1 MRKFSKINAFIKIFE
16 LIMLCGIMSLLLTNN
31 VFSATADPSY
41 IYFDLN
47 AGNVTISSTQYIG
60 YIFETTNVDGI
71 LETKVVEIKGTHKS
85 NNKYYVY
92 QSATFNKTVTGLVDG
107 QMIIPEY
114 EDIYVDGKLWREY
127 ISNNTDILEVIKCW
141 DEKTTGKRESTSNN
155 ILISGSNS
163 NFNLVIDNI
172 WSTMQ
177 QRLSMEKGSIS
188 VTGANTANTHVT
200 INLKGDNRLA
210 NLRYYSSSTSS
221 SLTINSFDGDKS
233 EEGSLTVIGSQK
245 LTKSNDNYT
254 YVDATKL
261 NITENHWD
269 SVIGGTDSAE
279 TVKGLVFRGGT
290 IYAGST
296 ARENSTA
303 IGGGGNG
310 FGDVKIHGG
319 NITAVV
325 YSTGTAIG
333 GGIAHTG
340 LGGSASVVINDGKVF
355 AYNFGQPAHD
365 VIAKYGSSATTEI
378 IKAARHIAGTA
389 IGGASSIMQSGN
401 SSPADITING
411 GYVYAESLGG
421 CAIGGGNSV
430 CVTAGSANV
439 NINGGT
445 VIANSKGQDDYTFSD
460 NITKIDIKPGV
471 SIGGGTGGITGNGGD
486 ANITIKN
493 GNLTAGSIGG
503 GSTTNPNGKLGYA
516 KISISGGE
524 TSGQFIMVKGAK
536 EACSFTMTGG
546 KVYNSDTS
554 STDFA
559 RLQENGGAVYM
570 DDPQGVATISGG
582 SIENCKA
589 VNGGAVY
596 MTAGKFTLQGSGKIT
611 NCSASELGG
620 AIYLGGTATSKGT
633 FYIKNGSISSNKALN
648 GSGGAIYLNGG
659 NAYVSGG
666 QIDHNE
672 SIYGGGAYLAGGALN
687 ITGGSIN
694 YNTATSGGGAYLA
707 GGTLDISSGSIEN
720 NNASNGAGA
729 FLTSGTLNIS
739 GGSINA
745 NIATNN
751 GGGAYL
757 GGGTLYVKGGSIS
770 ANTATL
776 GGGAYLAEGTLDIS
790 SGSIEQNNASNGAG
804 AYLSSGTLQISNGSI
819 NNNTSTSNGGGAYL
833 GGGALNIS
841 GGSINN
847 NTATSNGGGAYLGG
861 GALDISGGS
870 INNNNASNGGGAYVY
885 SGNITMNNGTFS
897 YNTASKDGGGAY
909 LAGGELN
916 LSGGSFIYNSAT
928 VNGGGALVSNGK
940 LNVTAGLFENNIAS
954 GDGGG
959 AYIAGGDFV
968 LNGPN
973 AIFNNNC
980 ALNGGGVYLTGGEP
994 NLFEG
999 SLTNNIALSCGGG
1012 IYIDKQH
1019 VKLAP
1024 TGSVVITKN
1033 KAGYN
1038 QDSSVSA
1045 FDGFGGAI
1053 YISGTVNDDD
1063 ASFSVDTSST
1073 GTVLINQNSSKTYGG
1088 GVCINNGYFT
1098 MDGTNVKV
1106 TNNTALNGGGVAVM
1120 AGDFN
1125 ISKGSIG
1132 EEGNA
1137 NTAENGGGV
1146 YVQGGN
1152 VLIYEDGAI
1161 KNNIANSNGG
1171 GVYVLNGNLTM
1182 IGGTVENNSA
1192 NKDGGG
1198 LFVSAEDKDV
1208 SVEILS
1214 GAIRN
1219 NSSKGSG
1226 GAFAVVGR
1234 SGGTENIT
1242 VTLGVNEVHL
1252 DANGNRI
1259 ECKHGKNEIYTT
1271 TCPNITFNTAST
1283 SGGAIYITG
1292 GKSTKLNLY
1301 CLEENNNKAED
1312 GESRSNFMMVE
1323 GGTVLISTVEGQNPE
1338 NEAVEGLCTIN
1349 NSIHVTAGA
1358 MDLYGSMSNPKIDS
1372 PITVDITSTEDHY
1385 KDHRTDDGTYY
1396 KLQYY
1401 ENFKNTEGVTTGQYT
1416 VYQIKK
1422 GTEHTISGVI
1432 YNHPGYEIIGW
1443 FTEPDGDGTKYEVG
1457 KKYLFDGNPIGDLTI
1472 YAIWQAHSYYVEFNA
1487 NVPSGT
1493 SYSGTMEK
1501 LQFNYNTKYTLP
1513 ANEYFYVGFIFL
1525 YWKDSDGKTYYDEQE
1540 VENLTAVDGKT
1551 IILYAQWEICTHTNQ
1566 EHYHYTGVDNVIT
1579 KECDCL
1585 AFKETATL
1593 VTLNTVYN
1601 EQVQEAKVI
1610 YSNTNWNLS
1619 ISYEKGGVSAVPQ
1632 NAGTY
1637 TATITY
1643 HGVTASAI
1651 HFIDKAT
1658 QVAPSKPTYTV
1669 NKNSDG
1675 LFNNIVVNET
1685 VAPSGFAYEYLLE
1698 WYSGDELETTIWS
1711 SNYSFQLSI
1720 SHTNYY
1726 VYIRYAGDDNH
1737 YPSEAVRADAVYYFD
1752 GYAIIKVLCP
1762 DQIEFSLTKVTS
1774 SSGIVIEVNAKDGYY
1789 LTSDFSVA
1797 CSNTAKIKQEAVRER
1812 YLLYDIPSEGD
1823 VIITIDGFKLN
1834 PGVHAYVTENEIF
1847 TNFTTTSAVISKDSA
1862 FTVIFDLISV
1872 TGDYHNYSLVF
1883 NTNIPVGTSIIFVN
1897 DKTKEYKYL
1906 NVESST
1912 NTIAF
1917 DSMHLSF
1924 NDTDSQILNDEQ
1936 FRFIINFANCSGEY
1950 FIGEESITVSL
1961 KADKVNES
1969 DPCVVTLPNTEGVI
1983 SLASVN
1989 NYVVEY
1995 NTPNITNPLEKVLE
2009 YSFAKSNGSTS
2020 KWDGK
2025 SAVLHF
2031 IPLTYNLPVDARL
2044 KVVIGNDTTIYHL
2057 TDNMFIVSLNRNI
2070 NEYISI
2076 TLESDMFGTSRND
2089 FIFNVKLIA
2098 SNSMSSSASLNGIV
2112 LDTIDELHFI
2122 KYETK
2127 EPSLKITIDKSS
2139 YKVDEVLKAEI
2150 DYQDCKEE
2158 HVISLTLM
2166 LRDDNFNYSST
2177 GWSTNISA
2185 PGSIEIPLAGQNAG
2199 SYALTCVIKDE
2210 SGLTILSVSC
2220 YFVVYN

>member
-1 MRKFSKINAFIKIFE
+1 
-16 LIMLCGIMSLLLTNN
+16 MS
-31 VFSATADPSY
+31 D
-41 IYFDLN
+41 
-47 AGNVTISSTQYIG
+47 GN
-60 YIFETTNVDGI
+60 
-71 LETKVVEIKGTHKS
+71 
-85 NNKYYVY
+85 
-92 QSATFNKTVTGLVDG
+92 
-107 QMIIPEY
+107 
-114 EDIYVDGKLWREY
+114 
-127 ISNNTDILEVIKCW
+127 
-141 DEKTTGKRESTSNN
+141 
-155 ILISGSNS
+155 
-163 NFNLVIDNI
+163 
-172 WSTMQ
+172 
-177 QRLSMEKGSIS
+177 
-188 VTGANTANTHVT
+188 
-200 INLKGDNRLA
+200 
-210 NLRYYSSSTSS
+210 
-221 SLTINSFDGDKS
+221 
-233 EEGSLTVIGSQK
+233 
-245 LTKSNDNYT
+245 
-254 YVDATKL
+254 
-261 NITENHWD
+261 
-269 SVIGGTDSAE
+269 
-279 TVKGLVFRGGT
+279 
-290 IYAGST
+290 
-296 ARENSTA
+296 
-303 IGGGGNG
+303 
-310 FGDVKIHGG
+310 
-319 NITAVV
+319 
-325 YSTGTAIG
+325 
-333 GGIAHTG
+333 
-340 LGGSASVVINDGKVF
+340 
-355 AYNFGQPAHD
+355 
-365 VIAKYGSSATTEI
+365 
-378 IKAARHIAGTA
+378 
-389 IGGASSIMQSGN
+389 
-401 SSPADITING
+401 
-411 GYVYAESLGG
+411 
-421 CAIGGGNSV
+421 
-430 CVTAGSANV
+430 
-439 NINGGT
+439 
-445 VIANSKGQDDYTFSD
+445 
-460 NITKIDIKPGV
+460 
-471 SIGGGTGGITGNGGD
+471 
-486 ANITIKN
+486 
-493 GNLTAGSIGG
+493 
-503 GSTTNPNGKLGYA
+503 
-516 KISISGGE
+516 
-524 TSGQFIMVKGAK
+524 
-536 EACSFTMTGG
+536 
-546 KVYNSDTS
+546 
-554 STDFA
+554 
-559 RLQENGGAVYM
+559 
-570 DDPQGVATISGG
+570 
-582 SIENCKA
+582 
-589 VNGGAVY
+589 
-596 MTAGKFTLQGSGKIT
+596 
-611 NCSASELGG
+611 
-620 AIYLGGTATSKGT
+620 
-633 FYIKNGSISSNKALN
+633 ISSNIASEN
-648 GSGGAIYLNGG
+648 
-659 NAYVSGG
+659 
-666 QIDHNE
+666 
-672 SIYGGGAYLAGGALN
+672 GGGAYLAGGTLT
-687 ITGGSIN
+687 ITGGSISS
-694 YNTATSGGGAYLA
+694 NTASNGGGAYLA
-707 GGTLDISSGSIEN
+707 GGTLDISG
-720 NNASNGAGA
+720 G
-729 FLTSGTLNIS
+729 NIS
-739 GGSINA
+739 SNT
-745 NIATNN
+745 ATN
-751 GGGAYL
+751 GGGAYVNN
-757 GGGTLYVKGGSIS
+757 GTINMSNGNI
-770 ANTATL
+770 
-776 GGGAYLAEGTLDIS
+776 
-790 SGSIEQNNASNGAG
+790 ASNKAG
-804 AYLSSGTLQISNGSI
+804 
-819 NNNTSTSNGGGAYL
+819 NGGGAYVSD
-833 GGGALNIS
+833 GALNIS
-841 GGSINN
+841 GGTISSNN
-847 NTATSNGGGAYLGG
+847 ATNGAGAYVSGGDITMEGGSFASNVATSSGGGAY
-861 GALDISGGS
+861 ISGG
-870 INNNNASNGGGAYVY
+870 NLKVT
-885 SGNITMNNGTFS
+885 SGSFDKNI
-897 YNTASKDGGGAY
+897 AKVDGGGAY
-909 LAGGELN
+909 LVGGNFDLVGKN
-916 LSGGSFIYNSAT
+916 ATFTSNSAT
-928 VNGGGALVSNGK
+928 
-940 LNVTAGLFENNIAS
+940 
-954 GDGGG
+954 
-959 AYIAGGDFV
+959 
-968 LNGPN
+968 
-973 AIFNNNC
+973 
-980 ALNGGGVYLTGGEP
+980 NGGGVYLTGGKP
-994 NLFEG
+994 NLYEG
-999 SLTNNIALSCGGG
+999 SIKGNFATSNGAG
-1012 IYIDKQH
+1012 IYIDEQNVVLSPKSK
-1019 VKLAP
+1019 VEIINNYAGYDKNGNLAP
-1024 TGSVVITKN
+1024 GEAN
-1033 KAGYN
+1033 GN
-1038 QDSSVSA
+1038 
-1045 FDGFGGAI
+1045 GGAI
-1053 YISGTVNDDD
+1053 YISGTNGRD
-1063 ASFSVDTSST
+1063 ASFSVDPACE
-1073 GTVLINQNSSKTYGG
+1073 GTVIISNNTAKTNGG
-1088 GVCINNGYFT
+1088 GICINNGYFDMNST
-1098 MDGTNVKV
+1098 KATV
-1106 TNNTALNGGGVAVM
+1106 TSNTAENGGGVAVL

-1125 ISKGSIG
+1125 ISDGSIG
-1132 EEGNA
+1132 AEGSP

-1146 YVQGGN
+1146 YVSGGN
-1152 VLIYEDGAI
+1152 VLITSKGAI
-1161 KNNIANSNGG
+1161 TYNVANLNGG
-1171 GVYVLNGNLTM
+1171 GVCVSNGNVTM
-1182 IGGTVENNSA
+1182 IGGTVGS
-1192 NKDGGG
+1192 NKSSTGAGGG
-1198 LFVSAEDKDV
+1198 IYASAENQDV
-1208 SVEILS
+1208 TVEILS
-1214 GAIRN
+1214 GNITN
-1219 NSSKGSG
+1219 NSANTSG

-1252 DANGNRI
+1252 DENGNRI
-1259 ECKHGKNEIYTT
+1259 ECKHGKDEIYTT
-1271 TCPNITFNTAST
+1271 TCPIITFNTAST

-1338 NEAVEGLCTIN
+1338 NEAVDGLCTIN

-1385 KDHRTDDGTYY
+1385 RDHRTDDGTYY

-1416 VYQIKK
+1416 VYQIKN

-1525 YWKDSDGKTYYDEQE
+1525 YWKDSDGKTYYDEQD

-1566 EHYHYTGVDNVIT
+1566 EHYHYTGIDNVIT

-1601 EQVQEAKVI
+1601 KQVQEAKVI

-1698 WYSGDELETTIWS
+1698 WYSGDQLETTIWS

-1774 SSGIVIEVNAKDGYY
+1774 SSGIIIEVNAKEGYY
-1789 LTSDFSVA
+1789 LTSDFSVT

-1812 YLLYDIPSEGD
+1812 YLLYDIPSEGE
-1823 VIITIDGFKLN
+1823 VIITINGFKLN
-1834 PGVHAYVTENEIF
+1834 PSVNAYVTENEIF
-1847 TNFTTTSAVISKDSA
+1847 TNFITTSAVISKDSA

-1950 FIGEESITVSL
+1950 FMGEESITVSL
-1961 KADKVNES
+1961 KADKVNET

-2031 IPLTYNLPVDARL
+2031 IPLTNNLPVDAKL

-2112 LDTIDELHFI
+2112 LDTIDVLHFI